1 MFIRTLQF
9 RAEVIVYSLLDVLP
23 YFVLFFVWK
32 AIFEQVD
39 TINDFSLAQIINY
52 YLLVIVI
59 ERLSATHFEGWRSE
73 EIRMGKIDYFLTR
86 PFSYI
91 SELYSKEVSSK
102 LISIIFSFP
111 IISAFFIANIFI
123 YNIDQSYIT
132 LTNVFIFIVLMLLAH
147 TIQFFIGLWIVL
159 ITFWMEGSS
168 GLEHFKWIVLTLF
181 SGAMIPIEFMPNW
194 LQNISNILP
203 FKYVFAVPIS
213 ILQNKY
219 SLTVIDLTYL
229 TSLFLG
235 MTLFSKIL
243 WSRAKLKYCSSGG

>member
-9 RAEVIVYSLLDVLP
+9 RAEVVVYSVLDVLP

-39 TINDFSLAQIINY
+39 TLNNFTLAQIINY
-52 YLLVIVI
+52 YLLVIVV

-91 SELYSKEVSSK
+91 SELYSKEISSK

-111 IISAFFIANIFI
+111 IISAFFIANILI

-132 LTNVFIFIVLMLLAH
+132 ITNLLIFLALMLLAH
-147 TIQFFIGLWIVL
+147 TIQFFIALWIVL
-159 ITFWMEGSS
+159 IAFWTEGSS
-168 GLEHFKWIVLTLF
+168 GLEHFKWIVMTLF

-219 SLTVIDLTYL
+219 MLTATDIAYL
-229 TSLFLG
+229 SFLFLG
-235 MTLFSKIL
+235 MTLFSKFL

>member
-9 RAEVIVYSLLDVLP
+9 RAEVVVYSFLDVLP
-23 YFVLFFVWK
+23 YFVHFFVWK

-39 TINDFSLAQIINY
+39 AINGFSLTQIINY
-52 YLLVIVI
+52 YLLVIII

-102 LISIIFSFP
+102 LISIVFSIP
-111 IISAFFIANIFI
+111 VILIFFIANILI

-132 LTNVFIFIVLMLLAH
+132 LSNILIFLVLMLLAH
-147 TIQFFIGLWIVL
+147 TIQFFIALWIVL

-181 SGAMIPIEFMPNW
+181 SGAMIPMEFMPNW

-219 SLTVIDLTYL
+219 SLRITDYIYL
-229 TSLFLG
+229 ATLLLC
-235 MTLFSKIL
+235 MTLFSKFL
-243 WSRAKLKYCSSGG
+243 WAKAKLKYCSSGG

>member
-1 MFIRTLQF
+1 MFVRTLQF
-9 RAEVIVYSLLDVLP
+9 RAEIVIYSFLDVLP

-32 AIFEQVD
+32 SIFQQID
-39 TINDFSLAQIINY
+39 TVNSFTLSSIVNY
-52 YLLVIVI
+52 YLLVIVV

-91 SELYSKEVSSK
+91 SEIYSKELSSK
-102 LISIIFSFP
+102 IISILFSLP
-111 IISAFFIANIFI
+111 VISLFFISNVMI

-132 LTNVFIFIVLMLLAH
+132 ITNLIIFFIMMIIAH
-147 TIQFFIGLWIVL
+147 TIQFFIALWIVL

-181 SGAMIPIEFMPNW
+181 SGAMIPVEFMPNW
-194 LQNISNILP
+194 LKTLTNILP
-203 FKYVFAVPIS
+203 FRYVFSVPIN

-219 SLTVIDLTYL
+219 TLKTFDYIYLLVLMILTTVFT
-229 TSLFLG
+229 
-235 MTLFSKIL
+235 KIL
-243 WSRAKLKYCSSGG
+243 WSRAKLQYSSAGG

>member
-32 AIFEQVD
+32 AIFNQVD
-39 TINDFSLAQIINY
+39 TVNNFTLSEIVNY
-52 YLLVIVI
+52 YLLVIVV

-91 SELYSKEVSSK
+91 SEIYSKEVSSK
-102 LISIIFSFP
+102 IISILFSIP
-111 IISAFFIANIFI
+111 VITTFFIANVSI
-123 YNIDQSYIT
+123 YNIDHSYVT
-132 LTNVFIFIVLMLLAH
+132 LSNLLLFLILMLVAH
-147 TIQFFIGLWIVL
+147 TVQFFIALWIVL
-159 ITFWMEGSS
+159 ITFWVEGSS

-181 SGAMIPIEFMPNW
+181 SGAMIPVEFMPNW
-194 LQNISNILP
+194 LSSLTNMLP
-203 FKYVFAVPIS
+203 FKYVFAIPIN

-219 SLTVIDLTYL
+219 RL
-229 TSLFLG
+229 TSYDYLYLSVMLFSMVLI
-235 MTLFSKIL
+235 SKIL
-243 WSRAKLKYCSSGG
+243 WSKAKLKYCSAGG